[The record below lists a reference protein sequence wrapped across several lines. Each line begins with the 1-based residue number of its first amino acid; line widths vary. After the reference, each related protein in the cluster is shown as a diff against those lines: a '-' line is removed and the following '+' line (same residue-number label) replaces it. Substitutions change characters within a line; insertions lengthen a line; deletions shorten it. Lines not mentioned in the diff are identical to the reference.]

1 MRELCWRFLALFSVF
16 ARQKVTHNG
25 NITFTDY
32 TSGIWHPFCSKLVVN
47 WKNSNDV
54 TIFLHEV
61 ILTFLCF
68 FVFLFNFSYW
78 SKLHVNIMTGS
89 EVMTVSFCKALTRNP
104 EIGNTPIW
112 ALPNIWRLGQVSNT
126 RFGRNVFDK
135 MLLNATILGLLLLS
149 FLSY

>member
-54 TIFLHEV
+54 TIFLHDV

-68 FVFLFNFSYW
+68 FVFSILVTGPGFMSI
-78 SKLHVNIMTGS
+78 SSLVLKLWQFPFVKHW
-89 EVMTVSFCKALTRNP
+89 P
-104 EIGNTPIW
+104 EIRKLEIPPSELCPISGDW
-112 ALPNIWRLGQVSNT
+112 
-126 RFGRNVFDK
+126 DK
-135 MLLNATILGLLLLS
+135 LTIPDLAGTFLIKCYWMLL
-149 FLSY
+149 F